1 MSDASIESS
10 ISISERHKQSE
21 APFTAFKEQIETARR
36 VLTREAT
43 LALSHLNKVARKCR
57 TLGDDFNGDS
67 IDDIVKTGRRSVH
80 TLATLFDRCST
91 VLRELEE
98 FETQGLSG
106 ITTETEERLF
116 SKVIHLNR
124 RIKDLNRRIKE
135 EQVRTTK
142 QSEEID
148 AWVIA
153 GITSI
158 LLQTF

>member
-10 ISISERHKQSE
+10 ISISERHKQYE
-21 APFTAFKEQIETARR
+21 APFTALKEQIDTARR

-43 LALSHLNKVARKCR
+43 LALSHLNKAARKCR
-57 TLGDDFNGDS
+57 TIGDDFNRDS
-67 IDDIVKTGRRSVH
+67 IDDIVKSGRRSVD
-80 TLATLFDRCST
+80 TLATLFDKCST

-106 ITTETEERLF
+106 ITTKTEERLF

-135 EQVRTTK
+135 EQLRTTK
-142 QSEEID
+142 
-148 AWVIA
+148 
-153 GITSI
+153 
-158 LLQTF
+158 